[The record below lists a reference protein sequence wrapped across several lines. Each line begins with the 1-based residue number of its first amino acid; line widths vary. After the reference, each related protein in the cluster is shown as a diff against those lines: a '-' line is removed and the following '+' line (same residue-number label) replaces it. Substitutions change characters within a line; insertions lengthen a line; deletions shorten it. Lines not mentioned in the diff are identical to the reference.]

1 MKLKLILLCLIFFF
15 KKIYVIHSGNENGL
29 SSFTLVKCI
38 HVFQSVLPLFVWAL
52 LSLINII
59 I

>member
-1 MKLKLILLCLIFFF
+1 MKLKLILPRLIFFF
-15 KKIYVIHSGNENGL
+15 KKKYIIHSGNENGS

-38 HVFQSVLPLFVWAL
+38 HVFFSALSLFVWEL